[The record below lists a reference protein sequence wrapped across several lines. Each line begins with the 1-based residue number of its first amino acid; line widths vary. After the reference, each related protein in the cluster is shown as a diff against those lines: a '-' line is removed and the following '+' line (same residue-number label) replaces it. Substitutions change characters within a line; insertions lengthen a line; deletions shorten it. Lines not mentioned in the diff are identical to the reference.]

1 MSNPAKRLIY
11 TIVTALV
18 FLGIYAGT
26 MFYVEKQHY
35 EKLIAM
41 HNRSQTDSL
50 RGILDR
56 YEHTETEIGKLFYD
70 ELNTEVRLKALSLA
84 AGMTDGQYKGLRMWE
99 NGMAVRATNGKP
111 DLPAEAAGMFPELT
125 AEIIRDEY
133 VQTRTV
139 KAKGEEAPVDVL
151 LTSGRIAGDW
161 YYVRWTPVQEYDD
174 YIMSYFDK
182 THLLKEMSD
191 LYSGEIFLVSAD
203 DHDAEGEKGTIL
215 YGTEGIKEFG
225 TLSEIGVREEDLQK
239 DYFEFSLGGT
249 EYICSPAVLE
259 SGRTIV
265 CCDSIE
271 EEKAAFYGEIIT
283 QLLFAAFLISV
294 LIVWCYYSTVMVI
307 KNKLSDDQVKN
318 YTPEAVRRKTARLG
332 GMSVLLVFIVAFLTV
347 AMQYMYQEDKVGSAT
362 LTLLENQVEAETQTV
377 PEINRKD
384 SERYKELGAEISG
397 LLTEHPDYLTKGR
410 LKEMA
415 GIISADY
422 LIVFDE
428 NGDEIACSENYTGFS
443 MGTDEK
449 DSSSDFRR
457 LLKGIPA
464 VVHDKE
470 EDFITR
476 EERQLVGV
484 RYELPG
490 QAGRYGAILISIPL
504 RTEKENPD
512 DLLGKQGFY
521 RTMASTGEMILE
533 IDPDSQLVVSGSR
546 EDYVGSEAAGLGF
559 KKEALADRHM
569 DFFRIDR
576 KWYFGISRLID
587 GKICYYMADNTAML
601 VIGML
606 FAGFTAAVFMCGYWL
621 TSKYALHDYTS
632 ENYNNYLALIEE
644 AKKKSQERL
653 DEATPSVVAY
663 VEKWDDLL
671 PERKTKRVFQIG
683 MGIFMS
689 LLLLI
694 ALSDTPMSGH
704 SVLNFVIEGNW
715 TKGLNVF
722 GIVAAIMVFSIEYL
736 AYLFVK
742 VCFLLLYGVLDAKG
756 ETIGRLIRS
765 FINYI
770 LIAVSIFLALNF
782 LGVDT
787 STLLASLGL
796 LSLAI
801 SLGAKDI
808 VADILFG
815 IGVVFEG
822 TYSVGDVIEVG
833 GFKGRVIE
841 INIRTTKLLGP
852 HNEIK
857 TINNSN
863 VNNVLNLSKK
873 TSFCTVKFTADA
885 TDPLGEIEAM
895 LARELPAYKEKIPGL
910 ISGPRYLGVTGI
922 ADGRITL
929 EIIAEAKEE
938 NLHAVGRGMNRML
951 QSLYERGLIDVEK
964 SSTSVVLNFAEGDTG
979 MLRTRVLEEKKQ
991 SESSEVEL

>member
-1 MSNPAKRLIY
+1 M
-11 TIVTALV
+11 
-18 FLGIYAGT
+18 
-26 MFYVEKQHY
+26 
-35 EKLIAM
+35 
-41 HNRSQTDSL
+41 
-50 RGILDR
+50 
-56 YEHTETEIGKLFYD
+56 
-70 ELNTEVRLKALSLA
+70 
-84 AGMTDGQYKGLRMWE
+84 
-99 NGMAVRATNGKP
+99 
-111 DLPAEAAGMFPELT
+111 
-125 AEIIRDEY
+125 
-133 VQTRTV
+133 
-139 KAKGEEAPVDVL
+139 DVL

-203 DHDAEGEKGTIL
+203 DHDAEGGKGTIL

-318 YTPEAVRRKTARLG
+318 FTPEAVRRKTARLG

-476 EERQLVGV
+476 EERQIVGV

-546 EDYVGSEAAGLGF
+546 EDYVGSEAAGLG
-559 KKEALADRHM
+559 AWGVRGLADCHM

-576 KWYFGISRLID
+576 KWYFGI
-587 GKICYYMADNTAML
+587 
-601 VIGML
+601 
-606 FAGFTAAVFMCGYWL
+606 
-621 TSKYALHDYTS
+621 ALPPD
-632 ENYNNYLALIEE
+632 
-644 AKKKSQERL
+644 
-653 DEATPSVVAY
+653 
-663 VEKWDDLL
+663 
-671 PERKTKRVFQIG
+671 
-683 MGIFMS
+683 
-689 LLLLI
+689 
-694 ALSDTPMSGH
+694 
-704 SVLNFVIEGNW
+704 
-715 TKGLNVF
+715 
-722 GIVAAIMVFSIEYL
+722 
-736 AYLFVK
+736 
-742 VCFLLLYGVLDAKG
+742 
-756 ETIGRLIRS
+756 
-765 FINYI
+765 
-770 LIAVSIFLALNF
+770 
-782 LGVDT
+782 
-787 STLLASLGL
+787 
-796 LSLAI
+796 
-801 SLGAKDI
+801 
-808 VADILFG
+808 
-815 IGVVFEG
+815 
-822 TYSVGDVIEVG
+822 
-833 GFKGRVIE
+833 
-841 INIRTTKLLGP
+841 
-852 HNEIK
+852 
-857 TINNSN
+857 
-863 VNNVLNLSKK
+863 
-873 TSFCTVKFTADA
+873 
-885 TDPLGEIEAM
+885 
-895 LARELPAYKEKIPGL
+895 
-910 ISGPRYLGVTGI
+910 
-922 ADGRITL
+922 
-929 EIIAEAKEE
+929 
-938 NLHAVGRGMNRML
+938 
-951 QSLYERGLIDVEK
+951 
-964 SSTSVVLNFAEGDTG
+964 
-979 MLRTRVLEEKKQ
+979 
-991 SESSEVEL
+991 

>member
-203 DHDAEGEKGTIL
+203 DHDAEGGKGTIL

-239 DYFEFSLGGT
+239 DY
-249 EYICSPAVLE
+249 Y
-259 SGRTIV
+259 
-265 CCDSIE
+265 
-271 EEKAAFYGEIIT
+271 
-283 QLLFAAFLISV
+283 
-294 LIVWCYYSTVMVI
+294 
-307 KNKLSDDQVKN
+307 DQVKN

-476 EERQLVGV
+476 EERQIVGV

-621 TSKYALHDYTS
+621 TFKYALHDYTS
-632 ENYNNYLALIEE
+632 ENYNNYLVLIEE

-808 VADILFG
+808 VADILSG

-991 SESSEVEL
+991 SESSEVDL